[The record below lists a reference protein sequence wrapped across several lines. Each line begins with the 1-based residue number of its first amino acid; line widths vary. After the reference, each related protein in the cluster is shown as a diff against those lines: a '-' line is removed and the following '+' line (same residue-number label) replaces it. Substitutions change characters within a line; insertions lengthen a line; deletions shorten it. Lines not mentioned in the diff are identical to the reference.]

1 MTGVRRALVLLGM
14 GGMAYGLVLLL
25 DRSWG
30 DVAQVGAWLVAGVLV
45 HDLLLAPAVIAGWF
59 LLTRLPL
66 GRSRPPLAAG
76 LVVWGALTITAV
88 PVLGRFGERPD
99 NPTLLDRDY
108 TTGWLV
114 VTALVAAGVII
125 GVLGTGRPRRT
136 PGGEH
141 GQSSR
146 RRRRPDRA

>member
-1 MTGVRRALVLLGM
+1 MTGARRALVLLGVAGM
-14 GGMAYGLVLLL
+14 GYGLVLLL

-30 DVAQVGAWLVAGVLV
+30 DVARVVGWLVAGVLV

-59 LLTRLPL
+59 LLTRLPT
-66 GRSRPPLAAG
+66 GRWRAPLAAG
-76 LVVWGALTITAV
+76 LVVWGALTVVAV

-136 PGGEH
+136 TGGGH
-141 GQSSR
+141 GESTR